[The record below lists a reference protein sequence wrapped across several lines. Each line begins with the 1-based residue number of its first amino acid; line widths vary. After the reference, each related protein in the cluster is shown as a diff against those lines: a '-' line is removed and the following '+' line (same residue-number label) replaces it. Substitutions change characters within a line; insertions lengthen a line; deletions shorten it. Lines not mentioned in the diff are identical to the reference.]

1 MNFINKN
8 KKSSI
13 VGILITII
21 ILIILVIVTNN
32 NSMHMEGIA
41 GKIVMP
47 IQNGLTYLKNKI
59 TGNNEFFIDI
69 KNLRTEN
76 DELKQNNKE
85 LEQQL
90 RELEIIKAEN
100 EMLKEYTNLTEK
112 YSEYKTIPAY
122 IINRDISN
130 LSENIVINVGSND
143 GVEPNM
149 CVISEKGLV
158 GYVVSSTENTAKV
171 QTIIDTSTNVSSII
185 TTTRDSIV
193 CKGIL
198 DSDTTIKA
206 TYIPIDATLAIGD
219 TVETSGM
226 GGIYPR
232 GITIGTIK
240 EIVNT
245 KNIADR
251 YAIVET
257 AVDFAKLETVLVI
270 K

>member
-1 MNFINKN
+1 MNRN

-13 VGILITII
+13 IGIIITII
-21 ILIILVIVTNN
+21 ILIVLVIVTNN
-32 NSMHMEGIA
+32 NSMHIEGIA
-41 GKIVMP
+41 SKIVMP

-69 KNLRTEN
+69 KNLKVEN
-76 DELKQNNKE
+76 EELKQNNKE

-112 YSEYKTIPAY
+112 YSEYNTIPAY

-130 LSENIVINVGSND
+130 FSEDIVINVGLKD

-158 GYVVSSTENTAKV
+158 GYIASSTEDTSKV
-171 QTIIDTSTNVSSII
+171 QTIIDASTDVSS
-185 TTTRDSIV
+185 TVATTRDSII

-198 DSDTTIKA
+198 DSDTEVKA
-206 TYIPIDATLAIGD
+206 TYIPIDATLTVGD
-219 TVETSGM
+219 TLETSGM

-240 EIVNT
+240 KIVNT

-257 AVDFAKLETVLVI
+257 AVDFSKLETVLVI

>member
-1 MNFINKN
+1 MKLMNRN
-8 KKSSI
+8 KKSSVIGI
-13 VGILITII
+13 VITII

-32 NSMHMEGIA
+32 NSMHIEGIA
-41 GKIVMP
+41 SKIVMP
-47 IQNGLTYLKNKI
+47 IQNGFTYLKNKI

-69 KNLRTEN
+69 KNLKAEN
-76 DELKQNNKE
+76 EELKKNNKE

-112 YSEYKTIPAY
+112 YSEYDTIPAY
-122 IINRDISN
+122 IINRDIGN
-130 LSENIVINVGSND
+130 LSENIVINVGSKD

-158 GYVVSSTENTAKV
+158 GFVISSTEDTAKV
-171 QTIIDTSTNVSSII
+171 QTIIDTSTNVSSIV
-185 TTTRDSIV
+185 TTTRDSII

-198 DSDTTIKA
+198 DSDLTLKA
-206 TYIPIDATLAIGD
+206 TYIPIDAKLTIGD
-219 TVETSGM
+219 KIETSGM

-240 EIVNT
+240 EIINT

-257 AVDFAKLETVLVI
+257 AVDFSKLETVLVI

>member
-1 MNFINKN
+1 MNKN

-13 VGILITII
+13 IGIIITII
-21 ILIILVIVTNN
+21 ILIILVAVTNN
-32 NSMHMEGIA
+32 NSIHIQGIA
-41 GKIVMP
+41 SKIVMP
-47 IQNGLTYLKNKI
+47 IQNGLTYLKNKV
-59 TGNNEFFIDI
+59 TGNDYFFVNIDNLKAENE
-69 KNLRTEN
+69 
-76 DELKQNNKE
+76 ELKNANKE
-85 LEQQL
+85 LEQKV
-90 RELEIIKAEN
+90 RELEILKAEN
-100 EMLKEYTNLTEK
+100 EMLKEYANLTEK
-112 YSEYKTIPAY
+112 YSEYTTVPAY
-122 IINRDISN
+122 VINKNVSN
-130 LSENIVINVGSND
+130 FSENIVINVGSKD
-143 GVEPNM
+143 GIEPNM

-158 GYVVSSTENTAKV
+158 GYVASTTDTTAKV
-171 QTIIDTSTNVSSII
+171 QTIIDTSTNVSASV

-193 CKGIL
+193 CKGML
-198 DSDTTIKA
+198 DSDTTLKA

-219 TVETSGM
+219 NVETSGM

-257 AVDFAKLETVLVI
+257 AVDFSKIETVLVI

>member
-1 MNFINKN
+1 MNKN

-13 VGILITII
+13 IGIIITII
-21 ILIILVIVTNN
+21 ILIILVAVTNN
-32 NSMHMEGIA
+32 NSIHIQGIA
-41 GKIVMP
+41 SKIVMP
-47 IQNGLTYLKNKI
+47 IQNGLTYLKNKV
-59 TGNNEFFIDI
+59 TGNDDFFVNIDNLKAENEQ
-69 KNLRTEN
+69 LRN
-76 DELKQNNKE
+76 SNKE
-85 LEQQL
+85 LEQKV

-100 EMLKEYTNLTEK
+100 EMLKEYANLTEK
-112 YSEYKTIPAY
+112 YSEYTTVPAY
-122 IINRDISN
+122 VINKNVSN
-130 LSENIVINVGSND
+130 FSENIVINVGAKD
-143 GVEPNM
+143 GIEPNM

-158 GYVVSSTENTAKV
+158 GYVVSTTDTTAKV
-171 QTIIDTSTNVSSII
+171 QTIIDTSTNVSASV

-193 CKGIL
+193 CKGML
-198 DSDTTIKA
+198 DSDTALKA

-219 TVETSGM
+219 NVETSGM

-232 GITIGTIK
+232 GITIGKIK

-257 AVDFAKLETVLVI
+257 AVDFSKIETVLVI

>member
-1 MNFINKN
+1 MNKN

-13 VGILITII
+13 IGIVITII

-32 NSMHMEGIA
+32 NSMHLEGIA
-41 GKIVMP
+41 NKIVMP

-59 TGNNEFFIDI
+59 TANNEFFVNVDNLKAENEQL
-69 KNLRTEN
+69 KNS
-76 DELKQNNKE
+76 NKE

-90 RELEIIKAEN
+90 RELEMIKAEN
-100 EMLKEYTNLTEK
+100 EMLKEYANLTDK
-112 YSEYKTIPAY
+112 YSEYTTIPAY
-122 IINRDISN
+122 IINKNVSN
-130 LSENIVINVGSND
+130 FSESIVINVGTKD

-158 GYVVSSTENTAKV
+158 GYIISVTDTTAKV
-171 QTIIDTSTNVSSII
+171 QTIIDTSTSVSATIS
-185 TTTRDSIV
+185 TTRDSII

-198 DSDTTIKA
+198 DSDTNLKA
-206 TYIPIDATLAIGD
+206 TYIPLDATVAIGD

-226 GGIYPR
+226 GGIYPK
-232 GITIGTIK
+232 GITIGKIK
-240 EIVNT
+240 EIVET

-257 AVDFAKLETVLVI
+257 AVDFSKIETVLVI

>member
-1 MNFINKN
+1 MNNRN

-13 VGILITII
+13 IGIIITII
-21 ILIILVIVTNN
+21 ILIVLVVVTNN
-32 NSMHMEGIA
+32 NSMHIGGIA
-41 GKIVMP
+41 NKIVMP
-47 IQNGLTYLKNKI
+47 IQNGFAFLKNKI
-59 TGNNEFFIDI
+59 AGNNDFFIDI
-69 KNLRTEN
+69 KNLKTEN
-76 DELKQNNKE
+76 EELKQHNKE

-90 RELEIIKAEN
+90 RELEIVRAEN
-100 EMLKEYTNLTEK
+100 EMLKEYTNLTEQ
-112 YSEYKTIPAY
+112 YSEYNTVPAY
-122 IINRDISN
+122 IINKNISN
-130 LSENIVINVGSND
+130 FSENIVINVGSKS

-158 GYVVSSTENTAKV
+158 GYIVSTTEDTAKV
-171 QTIIDTSTNVSSII
+171 QTIIDTSTNVSSIV
-185 TTTRDSIV
+185 TTTRDSII

-257 AVDFAKLETVLVI
+257 AVDFSKLETVLVI